1 MRDRRRS
8 PPSPL
13 AVCAFLFCLACGGAA
28 EAPGLELPPRPI
40 GAPGGTEVARDLRTL
55 DFRSREERI
64 FAEISRGNV
73 PSWLR
78 HLERVE
84 VHGRVGGRSHRVEF
98 WVAPDYLAVGSD
110 TDSFLVPLSPQMGQ
124 RVADLVGC
132 SLPTPR
138 MVDAIWA
145 SARVRLAPIRIGP
158 DSLMTTVRYF
168 QRHDRL
174 VWAQRMAYGVPPGVF
189 VAGHKLDVVIT
200 PTVSANPGKVA
211 LYGWHRPD
219 GEPIQPLYTAHTDS
233 LVVFSHGIRLVAR
246 GVVVD
251 GVGRDLL
258 EVLRDPDL
266 APLLSGEGVIQEP
279 RYPVPREE
287 R

>member
-1 MRDRRRS
+1 
-8 PPSPL
+8 
-13 AVCAFLFCLACGGAA
+13 V
-28 EAPGLELPPRPI
+28 LELPPRPT
-40 GAPGGTEVARDLRTL
+40 GAPGGTEIARDLRTL
-55 DFRSREERI
+55 DLRAREERI

-78 HLERVE
+78 QFERVDLRRQ
-84 VHGRVGGRSHRVEF
+84 VRGRSHRVAF

-110 TDSFLVPLSPQMGQ
+110 ADPFLVPLSPHMGQ
-124 RVADLVGC
+124 RIADLVGC

-145 SARVRLAPIRIGP
+145 AARVRLPPIRIGP

-168 QRHDRL
+168 ERHNRL
-174 VWAQRMAYGVPPGVF
+174 VWAQRIAYGVPQGVF

-200 PTVSANPGKVA
+200 PTAFANPGKVA

-219 GEPIQPLYTAHTDS
+219 GEPIQPLFTAHADS
-233 LVVFSHGIRLVAR
+233 LVIFSHGVRLVAR

-251 GVGRDLL
+251 GAHRDLRD
-258 EVLRDPDL
+258 VLRDPDL
-266 APLLSGEGVIQEP
+266 APLLSDEGVIQDP